1 MNPNH
6 GRFED
11 FTQEEQGW
19 IESYVNGTL
28 SEDDFLAM
36 EEKISTDKAFRGA
49 FRRYLAMDSHLFA
62 NPGSSDSERAA
73 TDAWLPETPRN
84 PAPSRATFLTPLAI
98 AAGIA
103 FFSGLAFMYWLSPGE
118 QITADNEKGASA
130 EGFAV
135 IENLFTPIWKEGTPS
150 KRAGDTLTKESIE
163 LTSGTAEIQFFS
175 GATMI
180 VGGPAKI
187 SLTSAWEATCHEGR
201 LRMRVPPAA
210 RGFKLHAPSTEIIDL
225 GTEFGL
231 EVNGGEAQVEVF
243 EGEIEFR
250 HRDGEKRL
258 VESGAAWKLPRGE
271 SESPAQ
277 TGQAQIPNQSD
288 FESQASQ
295 LNQDDFARWTKHR
308 DQLSQDPR
316 LIAYYTFDQKGGHVP
331 DLATLASD
339 NHDGTIVLA
348 EPVDGRWPGFK
359 SALEFRRPGARVRVN
374 IPGKF
379 EAFTFS
385 AWVRI
390 DSLDRQYSALFLGDG
405 YETGEPHWQINERGE
420 MMLSVMVDD
429 SRPNPRAK
437 NGKGFH
443 RVYFS
448 PPMWD
453 MSMSGQW
460 IHLASIF
467 DPEKANVSHFVN
479 GEKIHS
485 QTIEKEYLINQL
497 RIGNGEVGNWGLPFS
512 EDPTW
517 AIRNLNGRIDEF
529 AIFKQALTEKEI
541 ASLFQNSRVGR

>member
-1 MNPNH
+1 MKPH
-6 GRFED
+6 QTRFED
-11 FTQEEQGW
+11 LTGEEQGW

-28 SEDDFLAM
+28 SGADFETMEDRVASDP
-36 EEKISTDKAFRGA
+36 AFRA
-49 FRRYLAMDSHLFA
+49 VFRRYLAMDSHLLA
-62 NPGSSDSERAA
+62 NPGGGEAEDSA
-73 TDAWLPETPRN
+73 TNAWLREERPVSANSPT
-84 PAPSRATFLTPLAI
+84 SLLKPLAV
-98 AAGIA
+98 AAALA
-103 FFSGLAFMYWLSPGE
+103 FFSGLAFMYWLVPGE
-118 QITADNEKGASA
+118 TTIAGEQKEASA

-135 IENLFTPIWKEGTPS
+135 IGNLSSPVWKAGSSPR
-150 KRAGDTLTKESIE
+150 RAGDTLSKESFH
-163 LTSGTAEIQFFS
+163 LASGTAEIQFFS

-180 VGGPAKI
+180 VAGPAEI
-187 SLTSAWEATCHEGR
+187 SLTSAWEATCLEGR
-201 LRMRVPPAA
+201 VRMRVPPAA

-231 EVNGGEAQVEVF
+231 EVSGEEAHVEVF
-243 EGEIEFR
+243 EGEIEFK

-258 VESGAAWKLPRGE
+258 VESGSAWKLPRSE
-271 SESPAQ
+271 SESPLQ
-277 TGQAQIPNQSD
+277 TGQADIPNTSVFKSEASRLNRDD
-288 FESQASQ
+288 FE
-295 LNQDDFARWTKHR
+295 RWTKHR
-308 DQLSQDPR
+308 DRLSRDPR
-316 LIAYYTFDQKGGHVP
+316 LIAYYTFDQKGGLVP
-331 DLATLASD
+331 DLTTGSVE
-339 NHDGTIVLA
+339 NHDGAIVLA
-348 EPVDGRWPGFK
+348 EPVDGRWPGLK

-374 IPGKF
+374 IPGEF

-390 DSLDRQYSALFLGDG
+390 DSLDRQYSGLFLGDG
-405 YETGEPHWQINERGE
+405 YETGEPHWQINEEGQ

-437 NGKGFH
+437 NGRGFH

-453 MSMSGQW
+453 RSMSGQW

-467 DPEKANVSHFVN
+467 DPANARVSHFVN

-485 QTIEKEYLINQL
+485 QTIEKEYLIKQL

-529 AIFKQALTEKEI
+529 AIFQQALSEAEI
-541 ASLFQNSRVGR
+541 AELFENSRVGR